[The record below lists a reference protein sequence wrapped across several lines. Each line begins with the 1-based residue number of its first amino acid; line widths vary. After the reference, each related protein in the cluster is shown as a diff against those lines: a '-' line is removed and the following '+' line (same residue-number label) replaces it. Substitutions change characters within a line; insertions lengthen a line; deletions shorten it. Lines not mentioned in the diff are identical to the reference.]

1 MKKQDKIT
9 LPTEQN
15 KLLEQALE
23 VINTNEEVKTLW
35 KVINVNAIDRLN
47 MNDHGIV
54 HFQIVSNIGL
64 KLLRMLKAGGIKPSV
79 CKDYKLSHDYAELVV
94 VLGCLFHDVGMT
106 ISRPHHEEYSLFLT
120 NSLLREILT
129 FLPVEE
135 RTIIISET
143 LHTIISHRKDGKPIT
158 YEAGIVRVADA
169 LDMTFG
175 RSRIVY
181 ELGSMSIHALSAA
194 AVKEVIIT
202 KGDERPIQ
210 VIIKL
215 YNTMGMFQIE
225 ELMEEKIKGSKIEKF
240 IEVVASLEGE
250 NEKTLMKEVK
260 IAF

>member
-1 MKKQDKIT
+1 MKKQENIT
-9 LPTEQN
+9 LPTDSN
-15 KLLEQALE
+15 KLLEKALE
-23 VINTNEEVKTLW
+23 IINTNEEVKALW

-64 KLLRMLKAGGIKPSV
+64 KLLRMLEKGGVKPSIV
-79 CKDYKLSHDYAELVV
+79 KDYKLSTEYSELVV

-120 NSLLREILT
+120 NNILREILD
-129 FLPVEE
+129 FLPITE
-135 RTIIISET
+135 RTIVISET
-143 LHTIISHRKDGKPIT
+143 LHAIISHRKDGKPIT

-169 LDMTFG
+169 LDMTSG

-194 AVKEVIIT
+194 AVKEVIIG

-210 VIIKL
+210 VQIKL

-240 IEVVASLEGE
+240 IEVIASLEGE
-250 NEKTLMKEVK
+250 NEKTLMKDVK

>member
-1 MKKQDKIT
+1 MKKQENIT
-9 LPTEQN
+9 LPTEN
-15 KLLEQALE
+15 NELLTKTLE
-23 VINTNEEVKTLW
+23 IVNNNEEVKALW

-64 KLLRMLKAGGIKPSV
+64 KLLRMLVKGGVTPSV
-79 CKDYKLSHDYAELVV
+79 CKDYKLSSDYSELVV

-120 NSLLREILT
+120 NNLLREILS
-129 FLPVEE
+129 FLPVQE
-135 RTIIISET
+135 RTIVISEV
-143 LHTIISHRKDGKPIT
+143 LHTIISHRKEGKPIT

-169 LDMTFG
+169 LDMTSG

-194 AVKEVIIT
+194 AIKGVVIT
-202 KGDERPIQ
+202 QGEDRPIQ
-210 VIIKL
+210 VQIKL
-215 YNTMGMFQIE
+215 FNTMGMFQIE
-225 ELMEEKIKGSKIEKF
+225 ELMEEKIKGSKIEKY
-240 IEVVASLEGE
+240 IEVIASLEGE
-250 NEKTLMKEVK
+250 NEKTLMKDVK